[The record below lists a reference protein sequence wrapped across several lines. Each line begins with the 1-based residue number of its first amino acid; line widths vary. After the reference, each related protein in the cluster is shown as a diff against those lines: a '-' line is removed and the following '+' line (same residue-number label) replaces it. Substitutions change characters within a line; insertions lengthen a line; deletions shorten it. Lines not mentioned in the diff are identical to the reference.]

1 MKWIL
6 SSVVFLVPSRD
17 SDNLWPRNA
26 RRGSNTIWNTT
37 KRGKLSPVLDSNRRD
52 YTYYQQM
59 QKFKDILQK
68 YL

>member
-1 MKWIL
+1 LAEECTERIQYY
-6 SSVVFLVPSRD
+6 
-17 SDNLWPRNA
+17 
-26 RRGSNTIWNTT
+26 WNTT